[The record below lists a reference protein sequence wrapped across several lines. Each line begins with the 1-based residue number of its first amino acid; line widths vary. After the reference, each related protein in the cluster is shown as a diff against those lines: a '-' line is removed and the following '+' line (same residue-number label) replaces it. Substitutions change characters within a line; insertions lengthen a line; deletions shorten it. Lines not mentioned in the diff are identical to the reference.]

1 MIVPSDT
8 KAKATTHAAADTVG
22 MVRLIK
28 SFTFEAAHRL
38 PNTSPQNKC
47 YRLHGH
53 SFNVDLI
60 CEGRPDPHTGIVVDF
75 AEIKKAFEPYYNM
88 LDHHYLNEVAGLEN
102 PTAEHIAIWIWK
114 RIKPLLPL
122 LAEVK
127 VHETCTSAC
136 EYRGDGRVEG
146 LRG

>member
-8 KAKATTHAAADTVG
+8 NATTNTVG
-22 MVRLIK
+22 TVRVVK

-38 PNTSPQNKC
+38 PNMPPQNKC

-53 SFNVDLI
+53 SFKVDLI
-60 CEGRPDPHTGIVVDF
+60 CEGRPDPHTGMVIDF
-75 AEIKKAFEPYYNM
+75 AEIKQAFEPYYNM
-88 LDHHYLNEVAGLEN
+88 LDHHYLNEVAGLGN
-102 PTAEHIAIWIWK
+102 PTAEILAIWIWD
-114 RIKPLLPL
+114 RMKPLLPP

-136 EYRGDGRVEG
+136 EYRGDN
-146 LRG
+146 

>member
-1 MIVPSDT
+1 MIVPGET
-8 KAKATTHAAADTVG
+8 NAKATTSTAADRVG
-22 MVRLIK
+22 MVRVVK

-38 PNTSPQNKC
+38 PNMSPENKC

-60 CEGRPDPHTGIVVDF
+60 CEGRPDPHTGMVVDF
-75 AEIKKAFEPYYNM
+75 AEIKQAFEPYYNM

-102 PTAEHIAIWIWK
+102 PTAEHIAIWIWEK
-114 RIKPLLPL
+114 IKPLLPL

-136 EYRGDGRVEG
+136 EYRGESKE
-146 LRG
+146 LRC